1 DVAGRDGRQRTH
13 IGGGPGKRSRGAG
26 ILEGL
31 PTPYGILMNLEHV
44 ARVADLNARYTDA
57 IDADR
62 LEAWPDFFLD
72 DGHYRITTAE
82 NLAQDLPLSM
92 MYATSR
98 AMLRDRVTALREA
111 NVYEGQ
117 RYRHVLGTPLITA
130 VETGGVR
137 ARTSFI
143 VARVMRTGETMLFAT
158 GCYEDRVVLFGA
170 DGVRFAEKMVVLDSH
185 QIDTLLAIPL

>member
-1 DVAGRDGRQRTH
+1 
-13 IGGGPGKRSRGAG
+13 
-26 ILEGL
+26 
-31 PTPYGILMNLEHV
+31 MNFEHV
-44 ARVADLNARYTDA
+44 ARVADLNARYADA

-82 NLAQDLPLSM
+82 NVAQGLPLSI

-98 AMLRDRVTALREA
+98 TMLRDRVTALREA

-117 RYRHVLGTPLITA
+117 RYRHVLGTPLI
-130 VETGGVR
+130 VSEGDGVR
-137 ARTSFI
+137 ARTGFM
-143 VARVMRTGETMLFAT
+143 VARVMRTGDTMLFAT
-158 GCYEDRVVLFGA
+158 GCYEDRVVLGA
-170 DGVRFAEKMVVLDSH
+170 QGDARFAEKTVVLDSR

>member
-1 DVAGRDGRQRTH
+1 
-13 IGGGPGKRSRGAG
+13 
-26 ILEGL
+26 
-31 PTPYGILMNLEHV
+31 MNLEHV
-44 ARVADLNARYTDA
+44 ARVADLNARYADA

-72 DGHYRITTAE
+72 DGRYRITTAE
-82 NLAQDLPLSM
+82 NVAQGLPLSI
-92 MYATSR
+92 MYAASR

-130 VETGGVR
+130 PSPPSPVSGGGWGGGELR
-137 ARTSFI
+137 ARTSFM
-143 VARVMRTGETMLFAT
+143 VARVMRTGDTMLFAT
-158 GCYEDRVVLFGA
+158 GCYEDHVVLDASGGA
-170 DGVRFAEKMVVLDSH
+170 RFAEKTVVLDSR

>member
-1 DVAGRDGRQRTH
+1 
-13 IGGGPGKRSRGAG
+13 
-26 ILEGL
+26 
-31 PTPYGILMNLEHV
+31 MNLEHV

-72 DGHYRITTAE
+72 DGRYRISTAE
-82 NLAQDLPLSM
+82 NVAQGLPLSI
-92 MYATSR
+92 MYAASR

-117 RYRHVLGTPLITA
+117 RYRHVLGTPLIAA
-130 VETGGVR
+130 VEADGLR
-137 ARTSFI
+137 ARTSFM
-143 VARVMRTGETMLFAT
+143 VARVMRTGDTMLFAT
-158 GCYEDRVVLFGA
+158 GCYEDRVVLDASGGA
-170 DGVRFAEKMVVLDSH
+170 HFAEKTVILDSR

>member
-1 DVAGRDGRQRTH
+1 MNAASPLNIEH
-13 IGGGPGKRSRGAG
+13 I
-26 ILEGL
+26 
-31 PTPYGILMNLEHV
+31 
-44 ARVADLNARYTDA
+44 ARIADLNARYVDA

-72 DGHYRITTAE
+72 DGRYRITTAE
-82 NLAQDLPLSM
+82 NVAQGLPLSM
-92 MYATSR
+92 IYTTSR

-117 RYRHVLGTPLITA
+117 RYRHVVGAPLILG
-130 VETGGVR
+130 VEEGYVR
-137 ARTSFI
+137 ARTNFM

-158 GCYEDRVVLFGA
+158 GCYEDRVVLGGTA
-170 DGVRFAEKMVVLDSH
+170 DAGEARFAEKTVVLDSR